1 MATAKCFKSNVDCE
15 GCESEHEETVLI
27 TRIKKY
33 LVANTTNK
41 NVIYLSEIQSSLQ
54 ATYPDYETRKPE
66 ISQAQV
72 FICKN
77 LRQILKFYF
86 LSLLFKLISFGVVHH
101 IPEFLVWIIVRFRT
115 PSMS

>member
-1 MATAKCFKSNVDCE
+1 MATAKFFKSNVDSE
-15 GCESEHEETVLI
+15 DCESEHKETVLI

-33 LVANTTNK
+33 LEANTTNK

-54 ATYPDYETRKPE
+54 ATYSDYVTRKPE

-77 LRQILKFYF
+77 LRQILKFYCLCLL
-86 LSLLFKLISFGVVHH
+86 LSND
-101 IPEFLVWIIVRFRT
+101 
-115 PSMS
+115 

>member
-1 MATAKCFKSNVDCE
+1 MATAKCFKSNIY
-15 GCESEHEETVLI
+15 SEACDLEHKETVLI

-33 LVANTTNK
+33 LEANTTNK

-54 ATYPDYETRKPE
+54 ATYSDYVTRKPE

-72 FICKN
+72 LLCKN
-77 LRQILKFYF
+77 LMQILKFYC

-101 IPEFLVWIIVRFRT
+101 IPEFLV
-115 PSMS
+115 